1 MSTLITNIKFL
12 YQVYDEPPKRLA
24 GTAMSELP
32 YLQDAFLFMKDGLIA
47 DFGLM
52 SDLNKFDADHIINAQ
67 GKSVLPAWCDSHTHL
82 VFAQSRVQE
91 FVDRINGLSYQDIAA
106 KGGGILNSA
115 QALRTM
121 SEDLLF
127 ESAKNRVKNL
137 LEIGTSAIEIK
148 TGYGLDLDSEM
159 KMLRVIKRL
168 KDYFSIAIKATFLA
182 AHAVP
187 KEFLTTESYVSH
199 IIDDMLP
206 VVGSSGLADFI
217 DVFCEKG
224 YFNVNQMERI
234 LIAAAC
240 HGLQPKVHVNQFNS
254 FGGVATAIKHNAL
267 SIDHL
272 EIITED
278 DITAMKNSES
288 MPVALPGCSFFL
300 GIPYTSG
307 RKLIDEGLPLALAS
321 DFNPGSSPSG
331 NLNFVFSL
339 ACIKMRLSPEEAL
352 NALTI
357 NAAYAMGLEQSH
369 GTITIGKKAHVIIT
383 RPIEQLS
390 DLPYHFGQNMI
401 SNVLINGNLI

>member
-24 GTAMSELP
+24 GTSMSELP

-121 SEDLLF
+121 PEDLLF
-127 ESAKNRVKNL
+127 ESAKNRVKKL
-137 LEIGTSAIEIK
+137 IEIGTSAIEIK

-187 KEFLTTESYVSH
+187 KEFSTTESYVSH
-199 IIDDMLP
+199 IIDDMIP

-234 LIAAAC
+234 LIAAAY

-254 FGGVATAIKHNAL
+254 FGGVAAAIKHNAL

-383 RPIEQLS
+383 QPIEQLS